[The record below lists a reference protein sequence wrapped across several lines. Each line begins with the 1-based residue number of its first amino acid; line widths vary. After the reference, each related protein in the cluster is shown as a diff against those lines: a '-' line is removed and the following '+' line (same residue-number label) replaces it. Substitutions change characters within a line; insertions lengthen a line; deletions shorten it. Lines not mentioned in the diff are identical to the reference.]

1 MIADQRTLVVVL
13 GCLLLLQVM
22 GWLLIWIMLPRLP
35 GIRFAVS
42 GSLLLLPAMALVSMR
57 GEWSGWHSVVL
68 SNYLSIAGLALSS
81 IALSAMLGLRL
92 RPWPEA
98 LGYLAALPI
107 WPFYMLLPYDKA
119 GLLSVMAAAFS
130 GYFSLLM
137 ARNCLRAG
145 GAARGIALQLAGL
158 NLFHGGVQAL
168 RGFDGLAIL
177 LRGESLLPAM
187 LQSLW
192 FLELLMYAI
201 FFFIGAI
208 SLIGTRIGIE
218 LTEQYEALQDEAVLR
233 SRLQS
238 DLTVALAQESTARRE
253 QRDFLDMV
261 GHEFRT
267 PLAIVDRAAEL
278 MAMKLPP
285 DLRDPDA
292 APRRA
297 LQHLRS
303 AARRLRLLID
313 GFLAEER
320 LLRGDS
326 APRRLVLAPLEIL
339 RQILRELPPED
350 LQSLAALPFVEP
362 APRVL
367 ADPELLRPVLAYAV
381 DLAIDSSSADAPG
394 RIAVEPEA
402 GGVAMT
408 FDLRDPGAGDFE
420 IAGLARLIAAQ
431 QGWLAEQAQADGAR
445 RIKLWLP
452 APNG

>member
-35 GIRFAVS
+35 GIRFAAL
-42 GSLLLLPAMALVSMR
+42 GSLVLLPAMVLVSMR
-57 GEWSGWHSVVL
+57 GEWSGWYSVVL
-68 SNYLSIAGLALSS
+68 SNYFGIAGLALSS
-81 IALSAMLGLRL
+81 LALSAMLGLRL
-92 RPWPEA
+92 PRWPEA
-98 LGYLAALPI
+98 LGYFAALPV
-107 WPFYMLLPYDKA
+107 WPLYMLLPYDKA

-130 GYFSLLM
+130 GYFALLM
-137 ARNCLRAG
+137 ARNCLRAS
-145 GAARGIALQLAGL
+145 GAARSIALQLGSL
-158 NLFHGGVQAL
+158 NLFHGGVQVL
-168 RGFDGLAIL
+168 RGIDGLFVL
-177 LRGESLLPAM
+177 LQGEPMLPPL

-208 SLIGTRIGIE
+208 SLIGARIGIE

-285 DLRDPDA
+285 DLRDADA

-297 LQHLRS
+297 LQHMRS

-350 LQSLAALPFVEP
+350 LQSLAALPFLEP

-381 DLAIDSSSADAPG
+381 DLAIDSSSADKPG

-402 GGVAMT
+402 EGVAMT

-431 QGWLAEQAQADGAR
+431 QGWLAEQAQNDGTR

-452 APNG
+452 APSG